1 MKKLIVIVIT
11 AVLSVLVITVLA
23 QTEGGQE
30 GSGTTEA
37 QAGQR
42 ESTQERYRR
51 TVEEKR
57 SDRRFYRR
65 PRRRTRNYDLRAEEV
80 TPVVSG
86 SMQDVVNYL
95 MQKDGENTRRIETL
109 EATVAK
115 LEAELRRNSGI
126 ERMHWS
132 KVGDLEDKVRLLVRA
147 ERKRRRA
154 EGAEEEGLE
163 ELESE
168 EEMESGEVYEAV
180 EESGGEYKKAEEATG
195 ENVEGME

>member
-1 MKKLIVIVIT
+1 MKKLIVIAMT

-30 GSGTTEA
+30 GTKQKYLEA
-37 QAGQR
+37 
-42 ESTQERYRR
+42 
-51 TVEEKR
+51 VEEKR

-86 SMQDVVNYL
+86 SMQDIVNYL
-95 MQKDGENTRRIETL
+95 MRKDGENTRRIETL

-126 ERMHWS
+126 ERKHWS
-132 KVGDLEDKVRLLVRA
+132 KVGDLEDRVKLLVRA
-147 ERKRRRA
+147 ERKRRQA
-154 EGAEEEGLE
+154 EGVDEESEYVE
-163 ELESE
+163 ELAGE
-168 EEMESGEVYEAV
+168 EAGESGEEYEEV
-180 EESGGEYKKAEEATG
+180 EEPVPQGVQGEQK
-195 ENVEGME
+195 